1 MMQADLMRELTRCGI
16 PWSSEVVD
24 KLSAYYAVMS
34 KWNLHTNLTTITEP
48 RDFIIKHICDSVYP
62 LHYYDFANKTLID
75 VGSGAGFPGL
85 PLKIFCP
92 DLNLYLLDASAK
104 RVAFLRHCCAQL
116 ALNVEIQHGRAEELG
131 RDWGRERFDIAVTR
145 AVANLA
151 VISEYCLPLL
161 RIGGSFLAYKG
172 PGSREEVERAERAVA
187 LLGGAIKGTHSY
199 RLPSGD
205 ERSLIIVEKT
215 NLTPAQYPRRPGHPV
230 KKPL

>member
-1 MMQADLMRELTRCGI
+1 MMRADLKRELTICGI

-24 KLSAYYAVMS
+24 KLCAYYEAIS

-48 RDFIIKHICDSVYP
+48 RDFVIKHICDSVYP
-62 LHYYDFANKTLID
+62 LNYYDFANSPLID

-85 PLKIFCP
+85 PLKIFRP
-92 DLNLYLLDASAK
+92 DLNVCLLEASAK

-116 ALNVEIQHGRAEELG
+116 ALEVDIRHGRAEELG
-131 RDWGRERFDIAVTR
+131 RGWGRGKFDIAVTR
-145 AVANLA
+145 AVASLA

-161 RIGGSFLAYKG
+161 HTGGSFLAYKG
-172 PGSREEVERAERAVA
+172 PGSREEVEKAEGAIA
-187 LLGGAIKGTHSY
+187 LLGGTIKAIHSY

-215 NLTPAQYPRRPGHPV
+215 NLTPAKYPRRPGHPA